1 MNNAQLFN
9 VAATRNTQYYTFFAV
24 KSEYQAVKQSYCRAS
39 DKISLLDVRNIIQA
53 EEQSNP
59 DRIVD
64 LQKRLEKKKARL
76 DASKEASAKANKKVV
91 TEETI
96 KQAFKDVHKALH
108 AYVPPTYEQ
117 MQERLVMN
125 FGWNWKDSKDW
136 IVEAAKEG
144 KAFYADKSQF
154 DSAKERQYAVR
165 GYVNKKIDDMFDSRG
180 TGNKKKAKVEKEEES
195 HISTV
200 PSVSEVKQSMF
211 ALRGVEPED
220 DEDLTFH
227 QSKTMLIVELRY
239 NLREAETW
247 VQEATEQIRQEQAEH
262 LATLPTEEERELVVE
277 KMVSETVKYIVERD
291 KHKVD
296 KNKPI

>member
-1 MNNAQLFN
+1 
-9 VAATRNTQYYTFFAV
+9 
-24 KSEYQAVKQSYCRAS
+24 
-39 DKISLLDVRNIIQA
+39 
-53 EEQSNP
+53 
-59 DRIVD
+59 
-64 LQKRLEKKKARL
+64 
-76 DASKEASAKANKKVV
+76 
-91 TEETI
+91 
-96 KQAFKDVHKALH
+96 
-108 AYVPPTYEQ
+108 
-117 MQERLVMN
+117 
-125 FGWNWKDSKDW
+125 
-136 IVEAAKEG
+136 
-144 KAFYADKSQF
+144 
-154 DSAKERQYAVR
+154 
-165 GYVNKKIDDMFDSRG
+165 
-180 TGNKKKAKVEKEEES
+180 
-195 HISTV
+195 
-200 PSVSEVKQSMF
+200 MF